1 MVAQD
6 PSRLA
11 GSRWQ
16 AVEVG
21 SIDVDAG
28 VPSTLAFEPPGRVSG
43 NSGCNRY
50 FGTVEVGAG
59 SVRFGPLA
67 ATRMMC
73 PPPRM
78 EQEARFLEALAK
90 AECWRIDDDARLV
103 LADAAGTP
111 LIVFEREQT

>member
-1 MVAQD
+1 
-6 PSRLA
+6 
-11 GSRWQ
+11 
-16 AVEVG
+16 
-21 SIDVDAG
+21 
-28 VPSTLAFEPPGRVSG
+28 
-43 NSGCNRY
+43 
-50 FGTVEVGAG
+50 
-59 SVRFGPLA
+59 
-67 ATRMMC
+67 MC